1 MSATRLLVLAFV
13 RAHNRAHGYLIGQEL
28 MAWNADKWA
37 NTKTGSI
44 YHALRQLAKDGFL
57 EEIVVPP
64 SDTAPARTDYA
75 ITEAGDAEF
84 HRMMEKALTLPQ
96 PRPDM
101 LCAGLVL
108 MSALPRRTVLELL
121 GKRLATLAQH
131 KSEVSKANDRA
142 SFSGVN
148 ALPPHVEALLSF
160 WTSNTDCNHDWVAGL
175 IAKIE
180 AGAYVFADEDPQAFG
195 VPGRALVIP

>member
-13 RAHNRAHGYLIGQEL
+13 RAHKRAHGYRVGQEL

-44 YHALRQLAKDGFL
+44 YHALRQLAKEGLL
-57 EEIVVPP
+57 EEIDVPASETTP
-64 SDTAPARTDYA
+64 GRTDYS
-75 ITEAGDAEF
+75 ITGEGDAEF
-84 HRMMEKALTLPQ
+84 YRMMEQALTVPQ

-108 MSALPRRTVLELL
+108 MSALPRQSVLALLRT
-121 GKRLATLAQH
+121 RLATLAAQ
-131 KSEVSKANDRA
+131 KSEVDQATSNA
-142 SFSGVN
+142 SFSGAD

-160 WTSNTDCNHDWVAGL
+160 WTHNTECNHDWIAGL
-175 IAKIE
+175 IVKIE
-180 AGAYVFADEDPQAFG
+180 AGAYVFADDDPMAFG
-195 VPGRALVIP
+195 TPGGTLVIP

>member
-13 RAHNRAHGYLIGQEL
+13 RAHKRAHGYLIGQEL
-28 MAWNADKWA
+28 MAWDADKWA

-44 YHALRQLAKDGFL
+44 YHALRQLAKEGFL
-57 EEIVVPP
+57 DEIDVP
-64 SDTAPARTDYA
+64 SSINAPGRTDYS

-108 MSALPRRTVLELL
+108 MSALPRATVLALL
-121 GKRLATLAQH
+121 GKRLATLAKQQT
-131 KSEVSKANDRA
+131 EVSKANDRA
-142 SFSGVN
+142 SFSGAN

-160 WTSNTDCNHDWVAGL
+160 WARNTECNHDWIAGL

-180 AGAYVFADEDPQAFG
+180 AGAYVFADEDPMAFG
-195 VPGRALVIP
+195 VPGGTLVIP